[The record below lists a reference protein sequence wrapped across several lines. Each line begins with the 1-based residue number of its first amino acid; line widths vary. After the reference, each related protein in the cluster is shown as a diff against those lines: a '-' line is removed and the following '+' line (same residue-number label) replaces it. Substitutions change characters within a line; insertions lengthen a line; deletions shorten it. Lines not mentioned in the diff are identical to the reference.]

1 MMDDGLGI
9 LGLGRF
15 RPGQP
20 TETEKPLRHCAGVF
34 AFVAL

>member
-9 LGLGRF
+9 LSLGRF
-15 RPGQP
+15 RTGPP
-20 TETEKPLRHCAGVF
+20 SETEKNPSVRAGVF